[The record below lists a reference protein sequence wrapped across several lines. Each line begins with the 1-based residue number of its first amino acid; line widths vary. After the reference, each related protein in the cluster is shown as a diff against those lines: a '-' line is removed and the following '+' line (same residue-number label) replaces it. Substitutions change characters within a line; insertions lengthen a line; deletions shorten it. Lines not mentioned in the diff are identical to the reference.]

1 MKKSMSRKSRH
12 YSNIYSN
19 CPNNNQ
25 NIKQISYMPIL
36 WIFRN
41 CCEFCTEITVLCT
54 AVICYGY
61 PCITSSASFP
71 WLDSSRGQLYVLEYS
86 NNKCYNGSDVKLLSS
101 FSWLIS
107 CRTFDN
113 VSLNEFIVNMSA
125 GSWTWV
131 LILQQ
136 QRKGNWD
143 KNFVRNNI
151 LLSFPILWN
160 LHGNV
165 MHFGKETK
173 TNVLHL
179 YFFFFFNWTTAVE
192 YRRKKLN
199 NII

>member
-1 MKKSMSRKSRH
+1 MICIELVYYLPSLAMNKSMSRKSRH

-36 WIFRN
+36 WRRIVANFALKLQ
-41 CCEFCTEITVLCT
+41 CYAQQSF
-54 AVICYGY
+54 CYGY

-71 WLDSSRGQLYVLEYS
+71 WLDSSRGQLYILEYS

-125 GSWTWV
+125 DSPAT
-131 LILQQ
+131 
-136 QRKGNWD
+136 
-143 KNFVRNNI
+143 
-151 LLSFPILWN
+151 
-160 LHGNV
+160 
-165 MHFGKETK
+165 TK
-173 TNVLHL
+173 
-179 YFFFFFNWTTAVE
+179 
-192 YRRKKLN
+192 R
-199 NII
+199 

>member
-1 MKKSMSRKSRH
+1 MICIKLFYYLPSLAMKKSMSRKSRH

-36 WIFRN
+36 WIFCN

-54 AVICYGY
+54 AVLLLRISVHCQL
-61 PCITSSASFP
+61 C
-71 WLDSSRGQLYVLEYS
+71 QLYVLEYS

-125 GSWTWV
+125 
-131 LILQQ
+131 
-136 QRKGNWD
+136 D
-143 KNFVRNNI
+143 
-151 LLSFPILWN
+151 FPAT
-160 LHGNV
+160 
-165 MHFGKETK
+165 TK
-173 TNVLHL
+173 
-179 YFFFFFNWTTAVE
+179 
-192 YRRKKLN
+192 R
-199 NII
+199 